1 MSSLVFTLKRHFN
14 EPSSPIF
21 TQPYSPNHLTLQQVL
36 SEPWRLSTSQT
47 PQRAEFCNPK
57 DNPELISCGGGFGPV
72 DDDGYGV
79 SYAIL
84 GDDRIFFHVSCKRHS
99 QTTVRKERDLVLR
112 AGNTS
117 LKWEWNHTN
126 LKYKVNR

>member
-1 MSSLVFTLKRHFN
+1 MT
-14 EPSSPIF
+14 
-21 TQPYSPNHLTLQQVL
+21 YSISCHPDYYPGISNLQQVL

-57 DNPELISCGGGFGPV
+57 DNPDLISCGGGFGPV

-99 QTTVRKERDLVLR
+99 PTTVRAKLTHFD
-112 AGNTS
+112 N
-117 LKWEWNHTN
+117 
-126 LKYKVNR
+126 

>member
-1 MSSLVFTLKRHFN
+1 MT
-14 EPSSPIF
+14 
-21 TQPYSPNHLTLQQVL
+21 YSISCHPDYYPGISNLQQVL

-57 DNPELISCGGGFGPV
+57 DNPDLISCGGGFGPV

-99 QTTVRKERDLVLR
+99 PTTVRAKLTHFDI
-112 AGNTS
+112 N
-117 LKWEWNHTN
+117 
-126 LKYKVNR
+126 